1 MRSTKVLS
9 ISVPPSLWDEI
20 GEVAEKEKMT
30 RSELLRVAARDYI
43 RSRRWAELR
52 EKGART
58 AAKYGVKSESD
69 VDRILHEFR
78 TVEGELKKE
87 LLLIQRRLL
96 TVSLRYKRDNSER
109 ATAVDVVAE
118 LKKDRSRH

>member
-9 ISVPPSLWDEI
+9 ISVPSSLRDEI
-20 GEVAEKEKMT
+20 GVVAEKEKMT

-69 VDRILHEFR
+69 ADRILRGFR
-78 TVEGELKKE
+78 RK
-87 LLLIQRRLL
+87 
-96 TVSLRYKRDNSER
+96 
-109 ATAVDVVAE
+109 
-118 LKKDRSRH
+118 

>member
-1 MRSTKVLS
+1 
-9 ISVPPSLWDEI
+9 
-20 GEVAEKEKMT
+20 MT

-78 TVEGELKKE
+78 EK
-87 LLLIQRRLL
+87 
-96 TVSLRYKRDNSER
+96 
-109 ATAVDVVAE
+109 
-118 LKKDRSRH
+118 

>member
-1 MRSTKVLS
+1 MRSSKVLS

-20 GEVAEKEKMT
+20 GGVAEKEKMT

-58 AAKYGVKSESD
+58 GAKYGVKSESD

-78 TVEGELKKE
+78 TIGDELKKE

-96 TVSLRYKRDNSER
+96 TENMRSKKDNVRRS
-109 ATAVDVVAE
+109 TPVDVVAQ
-118 LKKDRSRH
+118 LKKDRSRS

>member
-9 ISVPPSLWDEI
+9 ISVPSSLWDEI
-20 GEVAEKEKMT
+20 GVVAEKEKMT

-58 AAKYGVKSESD
+58 AVKYGVKSESD
-69 VDRILHEFR
+69 ADRILRGFR
-78 TVEGELKKE
+78 RK
-87 LLLIQRRLL
+87 
-96 TVSLRYKRDNSER
+96 
-109 ATAVDVVAE
+109 
-118 LKKDRSRH
+118 

>member
-1 MRSTKVLS
+1 MK
-9 ISVPPSLWDEI
+9 
-20 GEVAEKEKMT
+20 KEKKT
-30 RSELLRVAARDYI
+30 RSEILRIAARDYI

-78 TVEGELKKE
+78 EK
-87 LLLIQRRLL
+87 
-96 TVSLRYKRDNSER
+96 
-109 ATAVDVVAE
+109 
-118 LKKDRSRH
+118 

>member
-1 MRSTKVLS
+1 MKKAGHVAVIQCNTRRGCRMRSSKVLS

-20 GEVAEKEKMT
+20 GVVAEKEKMT

-69 VDRILHEFR
+69 VDRILHD
-78 TVEGELKKE
+78 
-87 LLLIQRRLL
+87 
-96 TVSLRYKRDNSER
+96 LRGGILCAK
-109 ATAVDVVAE
+109 
-118 LKKDRSRH
+118 